1 MPYKLPDN
9 LKSLVIQDWLSGKQ
23 RDKIAVD
30 NGLSAGAVTNTV
42 NEWRLALGFSAAD
55 GLRELAVTLKKIGI
69 TPAQCA
75 LGFRAAMTMNKLGVR
90 EDDFESF
97 MSDVYDRCCNNLGLT
112 PESIASYLADLIE
125 FSKTVPFS
133 QISEFVQQKAEEK
146 KKLEEEIQKL
156 KNQIKMLNEDKSSSE
171 ARCLSALSE
180 ENNTN
185 VQLKSYSDLK
195 KELAGYGIS
204 MNHDIPK
211 FAKLVHGISQKGYDV
226 GKVIEEF
233 SDLKS
238 ARTDYWSYQAL
249 IPGLKKKCDD
259 LNQECSTLE
268 QLVNSYN
275 QRLSL
280 YDELQAMGFGLKE
293 LKLLRNTINETT
305 YANNIPADQAQQK
318 FYKDIEEHYDDKLG
332 FELQLNKL
340 QSEISTVNMNLNVS
354 RTALLAQPLVGPS
367 LQRLFSKGILEQDI
381 IELANFLFER
391 SNGADGDGGSGST
404 NIDKQPLMRGLQVHG
419 GGIKSTIIQELN
431 QQVDKLRNQ
440 IDELQRQKQGLDE
453 QNQKMLSVIVKSK
466 PLVEFLGDGSDH
478 SFSNDN
484 DNVKAPLAMIA
495 FILHMLYISQVG
507 IEKLADGDFNELFVG
522 KLLRAA
528 AAAAAGGEEAVSV
541 PDLKIDIGKALEV
554 LITKLNTKSKADWDI
569 TQINDQRNKQ

>member
-1 MPYKLPDN
+1 MV
-9 LKSLVIQDWLSGKQ
+9 S
-23 RDKIAVD
+23 RDKIAGD
-30 NGLSAGAVTNTV
+30 NGLSAGA
-42 NEWRLALGFSAAD
+42 LGLSAVD
-55 GLRELAVTLKKIGI
+55 ELRELAVTLKKIGI
-69 TPAQCA
+69 SAAQCA
-75 LGFRAAMTMNKLGVR
+75 DGFRAAMIMNRLGVR
-90 EDDFESF
+90 EDSFEPF
-97 MSDVYDRCCNNLGLT
+97 MSDIYARCNNLGLT

-133 QISEFVQQKAEEK
+133 QISEFIEQKAEEK
-146 KKLEEEIQKL
+146 KKLEEEIQNL
-156 KNQIKMLNEDKSSSE
+156 KDQIKTLKEEKSSSE

-180 ENNTN
+180 ENTTN
-185 VQLKSYSDLK
+185 VQLKSYSDMK

-204 MNHDIPK
+204 IDDDDIPK

-226 GKVIEEF
+226 GEVIKEV

-238 ARTDYWSYQAL
+238 ARTDYWSYKAL

-275 QRLSL
+275 QKLSL
-280 YDELQAMGFGLKE
+280 CDELQSMGFGLKE
-293 LKLLRNTINETT
+293 LKLWCNTIKEIA

-367 LQRLFSKGILEQDI
+367 LQRLFSKGIVEQDI
-381 IELANFLFER
+381 VELANFLFER

-404 NIDKQPLMRGLQVHG
+404 NIDKQPLMNASQIHG
-419 GGIKSTIIQELN
+419 GGIKSTIIQQLN

-466 PLVEFLGDGSDH
+466 PLVEFLYRSDH

-484 DNVKAPLAMIA
+484 DNLKAPLAMIA
-495 FILHMLYISQVG
+495 FILHMLYVSQVG
-507 IEKLADGDFNELFVG
+507 VEKMADGDFNELFVG

-541 PDLKIDIGKALEV
+541 PDLKIDVGKALEV
-554 LITKLNTKSKADWDI
+554 LIAKLNTKSKADEDI
-569 TQINDQRNKQ
+569 TLINDQHNKQ